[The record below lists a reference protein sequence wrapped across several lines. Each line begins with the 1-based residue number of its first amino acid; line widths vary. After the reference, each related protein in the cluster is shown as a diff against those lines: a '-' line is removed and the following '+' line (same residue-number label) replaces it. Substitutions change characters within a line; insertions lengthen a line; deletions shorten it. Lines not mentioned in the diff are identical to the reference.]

1 VVIVPKLAILAA
13 DKLPR
18 FLDGLSLLRT
28 FDALD
33 ARKVSILAKG
43 VDAIPV
49 HELHSAGCEAQAKG
63 YGLSPPTPGRRTAI
77 SDRVENAP
85 NPMNS

>member
-1 VVIVPKLAILAA
+1 MVTVPKLAILAA

-18 FLDGLSLLRT
+18 FPDGLSLLRT

-43 VDAIPV
+43 TGA
-49 HELHSAGCEAQAKG
+49 
-63 YGLSPPTPGRRTAI
+63 
-77 SDRVENAP
+77 
-85 NPMNS
+85 